1 MYFWWSMVTFQPRAE
16 VWVLSQAGPKAFCFC
31 RWQQNRHVIS
41 KLLTHKQGWIR
52 GPKLLQPR
60 ICIEYP
66 FLSLQSLPLL
76 WEKLKIFSLMV
87 TPGNEVVSV
96 LQLFSE
102 VWDLVMCDFVTCD
115 GLLTPHGCCVCYQPS
130 SRTSWEE
137 QRRKIVIVF
146 MKFSK
151 LGVWSVRNRQLFP
164 VPFRW
169 LSCGLFGVW
178 NTIFICTA

>member
-1 MYFWWSMVTFQPRAE
+1 MQEERNQHRQPGQLGLNCLWNPSGFGWLHHYSFSGVDMYFWWSMVTFQPRAE

-115 GLLTPHGCCVCYQPS
+115 VLLTPHGCRVCYQPS
-130 SRTSWEE
+130 SRTS
-137 QRRKIVIVF
+137 
-146 MKFSK
+146 
-151 LGVWSVRNRQLFP
+151 
-164 VPFRW
+164 
-169 LSCGLFGVW
+169 
-178 NTIFICTA
+178 